1 MTHILITR
9 PEGKGAALAEQLE
22 QAGYQASLYP
32 VLNINYLT
40 PSSTQLSPL
49 INADKII
56 FISQDAVKAL
66 AQLKPDINIKA
77 QFYAVG
83 QQTADTIYELFG
95 VRAATPKQFDS
106 EGILALKSLAQV
118 DGSNIVLVKGQGG
131 RPDIAK
137 VLKERGAFLNN
148 CVVYEREPVPDLTSN
163 WTDHWKSSNVHG
175 IVITSNAA
183 VDAMF
188 TPLAA
193 QQLQWLQQCHFYVA
207 SERIAAYLQQ
217 QHVSL
222 ANIHIAAGASDNAM
236 FTCINQQGSSMSEQ
250 PKSVTTENTTSTASS
265 STSVKN
271 EQANVKNK
279 PANDKQKVSKVASL
293 ALLISL
299 VVASGVGYEFYQKLN
314 AGKAQNTIVNELS
327 EQNKLLH
334 QELAV
339 LKSSQMSLQ
348 QALFNS
354 EEKVSEA
361 LTQSTLENQ
370 QALKAAL
377 QKAQQ
382 QGSSLNPQEVTSLQR
397 MAEFKLWAEKDYQG
411 ASAVL
416 KRLDGLLSEYPGTI
430 EVRQAIM
437 QDIQTL
443 DSLKPVATEAI
454 YLQLN
459 TVINRIDEL
468 VFNAV
473 NLPEETLVID
483 EHALSEDI
491 NDWQQNI
498 SNSWNKIVDSF
509 ITIRRHEG
517 IAIEPLL
524 TDQERNLINQRIK
537 LNIAQAQDALLSKQ
551 ASIYFSALSEAKRI
565 TGEYFKQ
572 DDGATK
578 SVLNTLSKLEKE
590 QLNFSQEVTLQSTQ
604 TVKEWVQ

>member
-271 EQANVKNK
+271 EQANIKNK

-468 VFNAV
+468 LFNAV

-551 ASIYFSALSEAKRI
+551 ASIYFSALSEAKRL

>member
-22 QAGYQASLYP
+22 QAGYQASLFP

-106 EGILALKSLAQV
+106 EGVLALKSLAQV

-148 CVVYEREPVPDLTSN
+148 CVVYEREPVPDLTN
-163 WTDHWKSSNVHG
+163 DWTDHWKSSNVHG

-207 SERIAAYLQQ
+207 SERTAAYLQQ

-236 FTCINQQGSSMSEQ
+236 FTCTNQQGSSMSEQ
-250 PKSVTTENTTSTASS
+250 PKSITTENTTASS

-271 EQANVKNK
+271 EPASVKNK

-327 EQNKLLH
+327 EQNKLLQ
-334 QELAV
+334 QELAA

-459 TVINRIDEL
+459 SVINRIDEL

-517 IAIEPLL
+517 IAI
-524 TDQERNLINQRIK
+524 N
-537 LNIAQAQDALLSKQ
+537 
-551 ASIYFSALSEAKRI
+551 
-565 TGEYFKQ
+565 
-572 DDGATK
+572 
-578 SVLNTLSKLEKE
+578 
-590 QLNFSQEVTLQSTQ
+590 
-604 TVKEWVQ
+604 